1 MKRRREK
8 GISGEV
14 HRNRKP
20 VCEKVWE
27 RGFGAE
33 VEILLI
39 LFLGF
44 VTLETIVNNDYK
56 LK

>member
-1 MKRRREK
+1 MKRWGEK

-39 LFLGF
+39 LLLGF